1 MSSEETIT
9 WDTYPADPPGFWSE
23 WVAQHPGQEPLLEAW
38 MNLWDNLSDQWQ
50 SENSED
56 FPGSPWSSHDE
67 WMEFCWGDHELCFD
81 RYTGEVLD
89 LERSLDMLRDAV
101 NEHVSNRTQPT
112 LELITGAELPQ
123 RYDPD
128 RRLLTWEQVDQ
139 QVRNHPEVKIPLD
152 LLSTWHQ
159 DMLWAQVICEWDM
172 GDEEP
177 RSDFFETKLPAWMVT
192 WLENH
197 PDNWLREHYDL
208 EKQQPSDG
216 YWKHA
221 LTEHE
226 LWMVG
231 LG

>member
-1 MSSEETIT
+1 MLSPAVTL
-9 WDTYPADPPGFWSE
+9 DTYPDTPAEFWGQ
-23 WVAQHPGQEPLLEAW
+23 WVREHPGKEPLIEAW
-38 MNLWDNLSDQWQ
+38 VNLWEELLTQWQ
-50 SENSED
+50 GEHHED
-56 FPGSPWSSHDE
+56 FPGSPWSNHDE
-67 WMEFCWGDHELCFD
+67 WMDFPWEDHVVEFSI
-81 RYTGEVLD
+81 YTGEAMALD
-89 LERSLDMLRDAV
+89 WSLDQLRDAV

-123 RYDPD
+123 RFNPD
-128 RRLLTWEQVDQ
+128 RGLLTWEQVDQ
-139 QVRNHPEVKIPLD
+139 QVRKHPEVRIPLD

-159 DMLWAQVICEWDM
+159 DMLWTEVINEWDM

-197 PDNWLREHYDL
+197 PDSWLCAHYDL
-208 EKQQPSDG
+208 KKQQPSDG

-226 LWMVG
+226 LWKVG
-231 LG
+231 L